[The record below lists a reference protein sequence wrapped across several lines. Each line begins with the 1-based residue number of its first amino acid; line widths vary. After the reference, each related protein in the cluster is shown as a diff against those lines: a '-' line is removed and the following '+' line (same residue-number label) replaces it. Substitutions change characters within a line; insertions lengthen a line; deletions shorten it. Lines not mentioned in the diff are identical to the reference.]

1 MLGQQRQQDKERRER
16 ERENNK
22 ALGVPANDAATCRRR
37 AAARESRDPPK
48 GSYIVSLSLSS
59 IGCWHI
65 VSSRRRTMGGLLYP
79 VAQRAGGREGGRELG
94 FSLKAEQVEVALSL
108 ARFRHDLHVN

>member
-1 MLGQQRQQDKERRER
+1 MSEERRER
-16 ERENNK
+16 ERTNNK

-48 GSYIVSLSLSS
+48 GSYIVSPLSS

-79 VAQRAGGREGGRELG
+79 VAQRAGGREGGREVSG
-94 FSLKAEQVEVALSL
+94 F
-108 ARFRHDLHVN
+108 